1 MTRQAYG
8 ITICENGSYCCGDSA
23 FADACCTLKQ
33 ELFAGNESNSL
44 TSLTL
49 SSSIGA
55 STSITSFSVLPSQ
68 TLVNSPS
75 NSASF
80 ARSSSQKATLQM
92 EGIAG
97 GTVGGVGGV
106 AALTL
111 CALIWKRRQ
120 RRILQHNHQNEM
132 LQRPVISDGEN
143 ILQSSELYGDNGCRE
158 MDGTDLI
165 LELDPSRT
173 WHEVM

>member
-1 MTRQAYG
+1 
-8 ITICENGSYCCGDSA
+8 
-23 FADACCTLKQ
+23 
-33 ELFAGNESNSL
+33 
-44 TSLTL
+44 
-49 SSSIGA
+49 
-55 STSITSFSVLPSQ
+55 
-68 TLVNSPS
+68 
-75 NSASF
+75 
-80 ARSSSQKATLQM
+80 M